1 MSGGGGGGDGL
12 ESASLVRHSSSGGRS
27 YMSEGGTMKDADGNS
42 VSGGP
47 RGSTGTP
54 GNPDI
59 VDELDY
65 VESDVPLLS
74 QFHEDAIQ
82 QAGTGAFQ
90 RLLLMVVGLGLA
102 ADTIELFVVAYV
114 IPSAEVE
121 LCMSGTDKG
130 WLAAITFVGM
140 MIGAMIWGSLSDNVG
155 RRRAL
160 LSALFVNALFGI
172 MTAFMP
178 TYGIFM
184 TTRLC
189 SGIGI
194 GGGIPIVF
202 AYYCEFVSRAE
213 RGRHLSW
220 LLVFWA
226 IGGVFTALMA
236 WAIIPRTGITVVLD
250 EQHHFSSWRVFLVV
264 CSLPSFA
271 AVIGLYFM
279 PESPRFLLE
288 KGRDVEAIMVYKKIF
303 KWNNAQNPGAEY
315 QLTELEL
322 PSGTHRPI
330 RNHNI
335 PQGVGKNFISDL
347 SYGLDQ
353 FWGLFFQLFLPPYLK
368 TTCMLLVI
376 WFTCAFGFYG
386 LSVWFPEYIKLLK
399 SETYDKH
406 ATIIRDDIFLHQ
418 VFNDTRLDNVHYIN
432 TTFNNVSFNKV
443 VFNHV
448 LFLNCDIFDSFF
460 SDIRSSKTFFRS
472 SYISHNTFIDTD
484 FYNYRFQNC
493 QSDNNTFRALVPGCT
508 LDFDYNIHYKEI
520 FQENLIGQLTIIPG
534 TLLTSLLMDKL
545 GRVRILSTSMI
556 LSSVS
561 AFFIWFLD
569 SKVGVIVFEAVFN
582 FIFISGWNALDI
594 ASTEAFP
601 THIRTT
607 AYGFLSAVSRIAGV
621 LGSLCFGQFIYS
633 SRAIP
638 MLTTTV
644 VLLLG
649 GLVSLKL
656 PETRENLL

>member
-1 MSGGGGGGDGL
+1 MGGSGGGGGGGGGGG
-12 ESASLVRHSSSGGRS
+12 VGGGGGRGGGGGGGG
-27 YMSEGGTMKDADGNS
+27 EGNLDG
-42 VSGGP
+42 G
-47 RGSTGTP
+47 
-54 GNPDI
+54 
-59 VDELDY
+59 DELDY
-65 VESDVPLLS
+65 VESDAPLLS

-90 RLLLMVVGLGLA
+90 WLLLMITGLGLA

-130 WLAAITFVGM
+130 WLAAITFIGM

-160 LSALFVNALFGI
+160 LSALFVNALFGV

-202 AYYCEFVSRAE
+202 AYYCEFVTRAE

-226 IGGVFTALMA
+226 VGGVFTALMA

-322 PSGTHRPI
+322 PSGTHRSLRHTP
-330 RNHNI
+330 
-335 PQGVGKNFISDL
+335 PQGVGKNFFSDL

-353 FWGLFFQLFLPPYLK
+353 FWGLFFQLFIPPYLK
-368 TTCMLLVI
+368 STVLLLIV

-386 LSVWFPEYIKLLK
+386 LSVWFPEYIKLLQ
-399 SETYDKH
+399 SEEYNKH
-406 ATIIRDDIFLHQ
+406 AQTTDGKAFMDERLDNSLFDNR
-418 VFNDTRLDNVHYIN
+418 VFNDVI
-432 TTFNNVSFNKV
+432 FNNVTFKDV
-443 VFNHV
+443 VMNHV
-448 LFLNCDIFDSFF
+448 IFLNCTFMDCLF
-460 SDIRSSKTFFRS
+460 SNVRSSKSFFKYS
-472 SYISHNTFIDTD
+472 TIEDCLFIDTD
-484 FYNYRFQNC
+484 LYDYRFIDC
-493 QSDNNTFRALVPGCT
+493 DRRNNIFRADVPGCK
-508 LDFDYNIHYKEI
+508 LDFDYNIHYKEV

-534 TLLTSLLMDKL
+534 TLITSLLMDRI
-545 GRVRILSTSMI
+545 GRVKIMSVSMF
-556 LSSVS
+556 LSSIS
-561 AFFIWFLD
+561 AFFIWFLN
-569 SKVGVIVFEAVFN
+569 SKIGVIVFEAVFN

-607 AYGFLSAVSRIAGV
+607 AYGFLSATSRIAGV
-621 LGSLCFGQFIYS
+621 LGSLCFGQFIYT

-638 MLTTTV
+638 MLTTSV

-649 GLVSLKL
+649 SIVSLKL
-656 PETRENLL
+656 PETRDNLL